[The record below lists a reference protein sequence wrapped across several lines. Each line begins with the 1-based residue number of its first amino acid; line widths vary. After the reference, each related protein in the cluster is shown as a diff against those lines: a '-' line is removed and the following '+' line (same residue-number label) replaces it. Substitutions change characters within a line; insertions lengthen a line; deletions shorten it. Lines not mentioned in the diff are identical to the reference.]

1 MIIEIRN
8 EKIKMENLTEEKI
21 IKFDNTMII
30 ILGTA
35 FYKGKL
41 LKKLEKNFLK
51 KLINCNENEQYIKE
65 IDGNYGII
73 IIDDKKINMFV
84 DNNNIYKLYYYLDN
98 ETGTFFISDL
108 VYDIGKKNKNLK
120 INQLNF
126 LEFSFQASILC
137 NETIFDEVYSID
149 GREVIYYNLDKNNIL
164 KKNKKIQINKKYLTE
179 KEMSILLKE
188 MSLNIKENFNNIA
201 LNMTGGID
209 SRIILASFLSVG
221 IKPTLLYGIGNS
233 IITNTRMEDFEIVK
247 EISKKYNLELYVMNW
262 NDNFEDWDH
271 LIKKYGEYFCI
282 YGGSKNVFEE
292 YKYLVQKYDFIEFGL
307 FGETFR
313 NLDFM
318 DNEKEKKI
326 NSKKL
331 IDTYMNK
338 LEVNKNENEILIKY
352 KNNLEKKLKRI
363 ARIEKIKI
371 EKEIDFYDY
380 LKIYRY
386 YRYSGD
392 SVMCNLINKMGGNS
406 MSILSTFKIQNYISN
421 VPIRY
426 KENYKYIIN
435 LLKELEPSIL
445 NIPIFSHCAMRYY
458 NREYNKVELY
468 EKGGRIYKFLK
479 TIKNEYFSEYDLF
492 KLKKVLCKLRKK
504 EEKYIKDEEK
514 AREIFNEIFFKK
526 IEEYEMKFFFKKI
539 VCLKKFKEVNKRDL
553 MRYYQTL
560 YLLDKTIG

>member
-1 MIIEIRN
+1 MIIEIIN
-8 EKIKMENLTEEKI
+8 GKTKIENLNENEI
-21 IKFDNTMII
+21 IKLDNSIII
-30 ILGTA
+30 ILGIA

-41 LKKLEKNFLK
+41 LKKLEKNFFK

-65 IDGNYGII
+65 IEGNYGII

-108 VYDIGKKNKNLK
+108 VYNIGKKNKNLK
-120 INQLNF
+120 INQLNI
-126 LEFSFQASILC
+126 LEYSFQFSILC
-137 NETIFDEVYSID
+137 DETIFDKVYSIN
-149 GREVIYYNLDKNNIL
+149 GKEVIYYELDKNNIL
-164 KKNKKIQINKKYLTE
+164 KKDKKLQINRNYLNE
-179 KEMSILLKE
+179 KEMSNILKR
-188 MSLNIKENFNNIA
+188 MCLNIKENFNNIA
-201 LNMTGGID
+201 INMTGGVD

-221 IKPTLLYGIGNS
+221 VKPTLLYGIGNS

-247 EISKKYNLELYVMNW
+247 EISEKYNLELYIMNW
-262 NDNFEDWDH
+262 KDNFEDWDQ
-271 LIKKYGEYFCI
+271 LIKKYGEYFLT
-282 YGGSKNVFEE
+282 YGGSKNLFEE
-292 YKYLVQKYDFIEFGL
+292 YENLVQKYDFIEFGY

-313 NLDFM
+313 NLEFM
-318 DNEKEKKI
+318 DSEKEKKI
-326 NSKKL
+326 DSKKL
-331 IDTYMNK
+331 IDTYMYK
-338 LEVNKNENEILIKY
+338 LEVNENEILIKY
-352 KNNLEKKLKRI
+352 KNNLEKKLKKI
-363 ARIEKIKI
+363 AEIEKIKI
-371 EKEIDFYDY
+371 EKEIDFFDY
-380 LKIYRY
+380 LKIHRY
-386 YRYSGD
+386 YRYSAD
-392 SVMCNLINKMGGNS
+392 TTMYNLINRLGGHS
-406 MSILSTFKIQNYISN
+406 MSVLSTFKIQNYISN
-421 VPIRY
+421 VPLEC
-426 KENYKYIIN
+426 KKDYKYIIN

-479 TIKNEYFSEYDLF
+479 TIKNKYFSEYDLF

-526 IEEYEMKFFFKKI
+526 IEEYEMKFFLKKI
-539 VCLKKFKEVNKRDL
+539 VCLKKFKEVNKRYL